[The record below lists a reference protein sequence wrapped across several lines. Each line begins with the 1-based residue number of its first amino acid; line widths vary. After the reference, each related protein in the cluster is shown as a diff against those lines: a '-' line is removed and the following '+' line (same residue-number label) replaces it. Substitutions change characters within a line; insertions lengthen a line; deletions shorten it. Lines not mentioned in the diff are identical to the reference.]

1 MSSQVFDTPE
11 AIEYFRM
18 CSIRGRLQIES
29 ETGIK
34 FRLPTLVN
42 ANRIYGTNFRYKK
55 QMIDYLTEKIE
66 EAKKGVI
73 PVGPDV

>member
-42 ANRIYGTNFRYKK
+42 ANRIYGTNFTRKK
-55 QMIDYLTEKIE
+55 QMIEYLTKKIE
-66 EAKKGVI
+66 EAKERGIVAD
-73 PVGPDV
+73 PL